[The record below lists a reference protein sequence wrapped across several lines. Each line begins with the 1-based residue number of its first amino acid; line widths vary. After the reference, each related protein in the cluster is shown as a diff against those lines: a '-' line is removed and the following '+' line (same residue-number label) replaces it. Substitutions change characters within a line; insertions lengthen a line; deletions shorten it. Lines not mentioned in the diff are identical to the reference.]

1 MKVDISKLSQLHKF
15 AKSLSRK
22 LKAGDVIYLQGDLG
36 SGKTTFT
43 QMLIQSL
50 GYAGVVKSPTYAI
63 YESYQLKI
71 FNAVHMDLYRLSSPE
86 ELYYLAI
93 DEIFDQ
99 QNIVIIEWP
108 EKGLGVLPPPNV
120 ILSFELIDSET
131 RVLIA
136 DITS

>member
-15 AKSLSRK
+15 AKFISQN
-22 LKAGDVIYLQGDLG
+22 LKPGDVIYLQGDLG

-50 GYAGVVKSPTYAI
+50 GYEGVVKSPTYAI
-63 YESYQLKI
+63 YENYDLNEYSV
-71 FNAVHMDLYRLSSPE
+71 VHMDLYRLSSPE

-108 EKGLGVLPPPNV
+108 DKGLSVLPPPNI
-120 ILSFELIDSET
+120 ILNFELIDSES

>member
-15 AKSLSRK
+15 AKSLSQK
-22 LKAGDVIYLQGDLG
+22 LKAGDVVYLQGDLG

-50 GYAGVVKSPTYAI
+50 GYKGVVKSPTYAI
-63 YESYQLKI
+63 YEDYDLNDYS
-71 FNAVHMDLYRLSSPE
+71 AVHMDLYRLSSPE

-99 QNIVIIEWP
+99 NNIVIIEWP
-108 EKGLGVLPPPNV
+108 DKGLGVLPPPNI
-120 ILSFELIDSET
+120 ILSFELIDSEN
-131 RVLIA
+131 RVLVA

>member
-15 AKSLSRK
+15 AKKLSHN

-43 QMLIQSL
+43 QMLIQSM
-50 GYAGVVKSPTYAI
+50 GYEGVVKSPTYGI
-63 YESYQLKI
+63 YESYKLSD
-71 FNAVHMDLYRLSSPE
+71 FSMVHMDLYRLSSAE

-93 DEIFDQ
+93 DEIFNQ
-99 QNIVIIEWP
+99 ENIVIIEWP
-108 EKGLGVLPPPNV
+108 EKGMGVLPPPKHMLN
-120 ILSFELIDSET
+120 FELLDSEN

-136 DITS
+136 DIT

>member
-15 AKSLSRK
+15 AKSLGQN

-50 GYAGVVKSPTYAI
+50 GYEGVVKSPTYAI
-63 YESYQLKI
+63 YESYDL
-71 FNAVHMDLYRLSSPE
+71 NDRNVVHMDLYRLSSPE

-108 EKGLGVLPPPNV
+108 EKGLGVLPPPN
-120 ILSFELIDSET
+120 IMLSFELIDSET
-131 RVLIA
+131 RVLIT

>member
-1 MKVDISKLSQLHKF
+1 MKIDISKLSQLHKF
-15 AKSLSRK
+15 AKSFSQN
-22 LKAGDVIYLQGDLG
+22 LKPGDVIYLQGNLG

-50 GYAGVVKSPTYAI
+50 GYKGAVKSPTYAI
-63 YESYQLKI
+63 YENYVV
-71 FNAVHMDLYRLSSPE
+71 AECCVVHMDLYRLSSPE

-108 EKGLGVLPPPNV
+108 DKGLGVLPPPSTRLN
-120 ILSFELIDSET
+120 FELINSET